1 MGSLKR
7 GYAER
12 VLAWP
17 AGPVIICSVLTGTSG
32 ADARPQQREKGRTLV
47 NEQHASSEFMTFGGI

>member
-12 VLAWP
+12 VLALAGWP
-17 AGPVIICSVLTGTSG
+17 GDHLFGFDGNVRGLRAP
-32 ADARPQQREKGRTLV
+32 AAARTGRTLV
-47 NEQHASSEFMTFGGI
+47 NEQHAPSEFMIFGGI